1 MKKDNS
7 VEDGG
12 SRSIDSSMRGLFASQ
27 HTGWSFKM
35 FPGSAFG
42 EYFGGGFIGT
52 VLRSGNGVCHI
63 SDKGLNGD
71 WHFAGVSRKHVRSAA
86 LRTGI

>member
-1 MKKDNS
+1 
-7 VEDGG
+7 
-12 SRSIDSSMRGLFASQ
+12 
-27 HTGWSFKM
+27 M

-71 WHFAGVSRKHVRSAA
+71 GHFAGVSRKHVRSAA

>member
-1 MKKDNS
+1 MAVAGVLIAVCVVCS
-7 VEDGG
+7 PLSIPVGA
-12 SRSIDSSMRGLFASQ
+12 SRCFPVQ
-27 HTGWSFKM
+27 HLVNIL
-35 FPGSAFG
+35 AAVL
-42 EYFGGGFIGT
+42 IGT

-71 WHFAGVSRKHVRSAA
+71 GHFAGVSRKHVRSAA